1 KGQPMHNHLPFRPA
15 AAWAA
20 DGDLA
25 ESVASWHGDYVTT
38 RLRFRATVMRE
49 IDAVALAEDGD
60 KQVIGFIPRDVANLA
75 QPLRLNAA
83 GVAVPRR
90 NTRMGALLVELID
103 SVNAACAPLSEVVGG
118 DPSPVIVEGLDGGRD
133 VAYPVQVHLI
143 GDAAVLACAADP
155 DAPGA
160 SMAEPLDAPD
170 WRRLSDAEVDALVP
184 TADAA

>member
-1 KGQPMHNHLPFRPA
+1 LT
-15 AAWAA
+15 
-20 DGDLA
+20 L
-25 ESVASWHGDYVTT
+25 
-38 RLRFRATVMRE
+38 RLRFRT
-49 IDAVALAEDGD
+49 AVLRGTPAVPPAQDGD
-60 KQVIGFIPRDVANLA
+60 TRVRGFVPRHAANQA
-75 QPLRLNAA
+75 QPLRLNPA

-160 SMAEPLDAPD
+160 SMAEPLDASD